1 MQNSGSIVQTATIF
15 TKIATFYQ
23 YPFIINNGKRNKWF
37 PAPLNNLCTIQNEKY
52 LLRIEFFIFR
62 NTELVCVYC
71 FYIFLR
77 FVCYWNIISIENVF
91 CFCASA
97 INIITENMPEIFS
110 DFRFVII
117 FCYIPRI
124 LLCRFLQ
131 CF

>member
-1 MQNSGSIVQTATIF
+1 MQNSGSIVQITTIF

-37 PAPLNNLCTIQNEKY
+37 LDPLNNLCTIQNEKY

-62 NTELVCVYC
+62 NTELVCEYC

-77 FVCYWNIISIENVF
+77 FVSYRNLISIENVF
-91 CFCASA
+91 SFCASA
-97 INIITENMPEIFS
+97 INIITENLPKIYCNFILVIF
-110 DFRFVII
+110 

-124 LLCRFLQ
+124 LLCSFLH